1 VALDNAHRNAA
12 ADYPSSGNTGRQYL
26 APRRGAAVGGPYWP
40 SSRSAMM
47 SLMYANIMMGWYLM
61 LLNAPWLFMQAMMKG
76 LEGERASSPA
86 RTVQ

>member
-1 VALDNAHRNAA
+1 MTDLK
-12 ADYPSSGNTGRQYL
+12 YPMVDLITG
-26 APRRGAAVGGPYWP
+26 P
-40 SSRSAMM
+40 AMM
-47 SLMYANIMMGWYLM
+47 SLIYANIMMGWYLM